1 MSQTK
6 LRESRLTRQ
15 MLEDELDR
23 ACIRRVNVTA
33 DMLALSLEDA

>member
-6 LRESRLTRQ
+6 PRESRLTRQ

-23 ACIRRVNVTA
+23 ACIRRVNVTV
-33 DMLALSLEDA
+33 DMLALYLEDA